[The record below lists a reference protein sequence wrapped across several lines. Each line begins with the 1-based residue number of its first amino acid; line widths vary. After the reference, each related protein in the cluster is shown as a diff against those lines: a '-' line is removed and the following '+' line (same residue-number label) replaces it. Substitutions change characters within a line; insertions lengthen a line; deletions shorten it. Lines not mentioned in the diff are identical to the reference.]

1 MFIFN
6 VHTLSPLE
14 MIAFSRK
21 ERRDTQQTIAQTV
34 QLTNKLLLYIQPFLS
49 LIFKVYIFMFV
60 TSDAPWF
67 LQCHCCN
74 VRTLCIWSLYCQN
87 ANLHNALWTFERLY
101 CSTSLKST
109 HLPSKSQ
116 NIFTK
121 CHEVSVNLQTNHL
134 FSYGDESQKE
144 SKWHEWKEL
153 EKCQLRQ

>member
-1 MFIFN
+1 MK
-6 VHTLSPLE
+6 
-14 MIAFSRK
+14 SRINP
-21 ERRDTQQTIAQTV
+21 ERRWCSIFKKGTSRHT
-34 QLTNKLLLYIQPFLS
+34 TNNSTKSSTDKQITSVYSAIS
-49 LIFKVYIFMFV
+49 LANFKVYIFMFV

-74 VRTLCIWSLYCQN
+74 VRILCIWSLYCQN
-87 ANLHNALWTFERLY
+87 ANLHNALWTSKRLY
-101 CSTSLKST
+101 CLTSLKST